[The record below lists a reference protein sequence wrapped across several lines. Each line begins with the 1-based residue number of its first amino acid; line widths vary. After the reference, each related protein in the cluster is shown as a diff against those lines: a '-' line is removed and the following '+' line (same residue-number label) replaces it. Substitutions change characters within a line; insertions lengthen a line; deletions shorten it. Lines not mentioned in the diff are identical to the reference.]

1 MQAITISSNNFIN
14 QTIQAMGE
22 DKKYKKVNPIVP
34 IFIVATSM
42 LSSPLNTSVEPK
54 SPYVSVVNEG
64 NHKSFTFS
72 SANDRMSI
80 SMDNNIKEVTSM
92 SEKFHAELK
101 DSERYLLSEI
111 KSSTE
116 QAKNDLST
124 QIGLLSNKVDTI
136 SNDINDL
143 KLSISKLN
151 SNVDNLPDK
160 LKASKFDFIFK
171 SLLIPVVVAVIT
183 GYVMIKLGL
192 KTP

>member
-1 MQAITISSNNFIN
+1 MKSVTISVNNFHNKSFEVI
-14 QTIQAMGE
+14 GE
-22 DKKYKKVNPIVP
+22 NKEYKKINPTIP
-34 IFIVATSM
+34 IFIVATS
-42 LSSPLNTSVEPK
+42 LISSPVTQPVSVK
-54 SPYVSVVNEG
+54 PYVSYANTKK
-64 NHKSFTFS
+64 HKTYTFS
-72 SANDRMSI
+72 AKNDTISI
-80 SMDNNIKEVTSM
+80 SMDNNNKEVTSM

-101 DSERYLLSEI
+101 DSERYLLREI

-124 QIGLLSNKVDTI
+124 QIGLLSNRVDTI

-143 KLSISKLN
+143 KLSISSLN
-151 SNVDNLPDK
+151 SKVDNLPDK